1 MGLKT
6 NFDTALDKQIKK
18 ASTYRDAPRPD
29 EFRTM
34 LKKSKI
40 GENEDHPGKTCAQAH
55 PGKEHEEAFPPK
67 KDVEETTTASG
78 AGAYVGPLFQEVKEK
93 KQDVE
98 ETTLAS
104 SSGQYSTPQMWAK
117 NEKNWRGAAKPTY
130 AGGQFVKVKKK
141 CSTFPY
147 CNQGDINALELTEHK
162 MIKEAVKK
170 ASKKTGK
177 TKEYIKELVKK
188 EIEEIIR
195 RSFYKS
201 PVTDEDAGIVG
212 VGKMDTP
219 IGKIFSFSGNKPKYE

>member
-1 MGLKT
+1 MGLKR
-6 NFDTALDKQIKK
+6 NFDLALDGEAKK
-18 ASTYRDAPRPD
+18 ASTYRDAPRAE
-29 EFRTM
+29 EFKKM

-40 GENEDHPGKTCAQAH
+40 GENEDHPGKTCEEAH
-55 PGKEHEEAFPPK
+55 PGKSHEESYQSK

-78 AGAYVGPLFQEVKEK
+78 AGAYVGPLFQETKEK

-104 SSGQYSTPQMWAK
+104 SSGQYSTPKMWAK
-117 NEKNWRGAAKPTY
+117 DKKNWRGAAKPTY

-170 ASKKTGK
+170 VSKKTGK
-177 TKEYIKELVKK
+177 TKGYIEELVKK

-195 RSFYKS
+195 RAFYKS
-201 PVTDEDAGIVG
+201 PVTDPESGIVG
-212 VGKMDTP
+212 VGKMETP
-219 IGKIFSFSGNKPKYE
+219 IGKIYSFGGNKPKYE